1 MSDVNSA
8 EFDTVFAQLINLI
21 NTQREIIHELADYL
35 DQLEIGG
42 GGGGPT
48 SDILLRKM
56 SDDDYEALDPK
67 DPNTVYYVYDDNGDY
82 KHYIGDKPLDGGGG
96 STGGLSF
103 MKISEED
110 YEALDPKD
118 PDTVYYVYDENGR
131 YKQYIGG
138 KGIEM
143 LAITAGGVIPKMNSN
158 PGFNMIQ
165 GIASTEE

>member
-1 MSDVNSA
+1 MPENNN
-8 EFDTVFAQLINLI
+8 INIEECFLRL
-21 NTQREIIHELADYL
+21 QRIVARQQQIIHRMAEDIVKIK
-35 DQLEIGG
+35 IGG
-42 GGGGPT
+42 GGGGGL
-48 SDILLRKM
+48 LLRKM
-56 SDDDYEALDPK
+56 SDDDYESLDPK
-67 DPNTVYYVYDDNGDY
+67 DPDTIYYVYDDNGDY
-82 KHYIGDKPLDGGGG
+82 KHYIGDKPLDSGGG

-118 PDTVYYVYDENGR
+118 PDTVYYVYDKNGR

-165 GIASTEE
+165 GIATEE

>member
-1 MSDVNSA
+1 MSLVSGEA
-8 EFDTVFAQLINLI
+8 GKAMFDELIELYRHQQITIEEIAQKIQLIPP
-21 NTQREIIHELADYL
+21 
-35 DQLEIGG
+35 G
-42 GGGGPT
+42 
-48 SDILLRKM
+48 
-56 SDDDYEALDPK
+56 
-67 DPNTVYYVYDDNGDY
+67 
-82 KHYIGDKPLDGGGG
+82 GGGG

-110 YEALDPKD
+110 YKALDPKD